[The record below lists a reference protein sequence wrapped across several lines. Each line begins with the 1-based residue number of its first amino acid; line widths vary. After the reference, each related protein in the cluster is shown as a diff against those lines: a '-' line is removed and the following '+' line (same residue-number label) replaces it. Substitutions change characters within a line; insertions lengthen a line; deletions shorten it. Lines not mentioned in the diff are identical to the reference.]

1 MTQVKINPKM
11 CDKLRAELE
20 TAFADIKS
28 RLGVEIKVGKMTY
41 EADGS
46 QATAKITMLGT
57 DDSGKTISPEYK
69 ALLGAVGSF
78 PWLAGKIEQP
88 FSDGKEKLQLT
99 GFNHRARKFPFM
111 ATYLT
116 GGMKGR
122 GVGFTIAHLQNLLTK

>member
-1 MTQVKINPKM
+1 MTQVKINPDM
-11 CDKLRAELE
+11 CDKLRAELNA
-20 TAFADIKS
+20 AFDDIKT
-28 RLGVEIKVGKMTY
+28 RLGVEIKVGNMTY

-69 ALLGAVGSF
+69 ALLGAVGFF
-78 PWLAGKIEQP
+78 PWLEGKIDEP
-88 FSDGKEKLQLT
+88 FTDGKEKLQLT

-122 GVGFTIAHLQNLLTK
+122 GVGLLWLICRTF

>member
-1 MTQVKINPKM
+1 MTQVKINPDM
-11 CDKLRAELE
+11 CDKLRAELKA
-20 TAFADIKS
+20 AFADIKT
-28 RLGVEIKVGKMTY
+28 RLGVEINVGKMTY
-41 EADGS
+41 DADGS

-78 PWLAGKIEQP
+78 PWLEGKIDES
-88 FSDGKEKLQLT
+88 FNDGKEKLQLT

-122 GVGFTIAHLQNLLTK
+122 GVGLTVAHLQNILTK